1 VLEPRDALRYAQ
13 RLWVDRASGLMLRAD
28 VLAPGQGVLET
39 AAFSEIEIDVRPDP
53 QRVLQGMRSAEQ
65 PTATRGDGAE
75 RREGGETWQVLR
87 PAQRRTQLE
96 AEGWTLKAQVPGFRL
111 ASCALR
117 GIAYGSS
124 ELPVLQAVFSD
135 GLTHVSL
142 FVEPYR
148 AERHRGAVQARLGA
162 TSTVTRRL
170 DEHWVTVVGDVPVA
184 TLERFAAALERRR

>member
-1 VLEPRDALRYAQ
+1 
-13 RLWVDRASGLMLRAD
+13 
-28 VLAPGQGVLET
+28 
-39 AAFSEIEIDVRPDP
+39 
-53 QRVLQGMRSAEQ
+53 
-65 PTATRGDGAE
+65 
-75 RREGGETWQVLR
+75 
-87 PAQRRTQLE
+87 
-96 AEGWTLKAQVPGFRL
+96 FRL